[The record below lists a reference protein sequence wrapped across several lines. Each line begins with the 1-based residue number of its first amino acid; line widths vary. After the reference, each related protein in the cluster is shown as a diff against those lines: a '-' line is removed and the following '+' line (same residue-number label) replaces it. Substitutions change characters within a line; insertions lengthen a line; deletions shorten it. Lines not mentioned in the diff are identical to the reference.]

1 MLKPQSQAFPMALSL
16 AAALALAAQCAPTV
30 APETLLS
37 VVQVE
42 SRFEPLAIGVNGS
55 PRVTLAPSSVD
66 EAVARAGELIAAG
79 RSIDLGLAQINS
91 KNLAWLGL
99 GLREVF
105 EPCANLK
112 AAAKVLQDGYGRSDP
127 DRVGERAALRTTLSY
142 YNTGHPERG
151 VRNGYVGK
159 VEAAAG
165 RIVPALGSSSGSA
178 VESAPVAPLN
188 RSEPPT
194 AAWDVFGDVKPDRG
208 SFVTTVSITSSGGS
222 Q

>member
-1 MLKPQSQAFPMALSL
+1 MALTL
-16 AAALALAAQCAPTV
+16 AAALVLAAQCAPTV

-42 SRFEPLAIGVNGS
+42 SRFEPLAIGVNGL
-55 PRVTLAPSSVD
+55 PRVTVAPTSVD

-99 GLREVF
+99 SLREVF
-105 EPCANLK
+105 EPCTNLQ
-112 AAAKVLQDGYGRSDP
+112 AAARVLQDGYGRSDP
-127 DRVGERAALRTTLSY
+127 ERVGEQAALRTTLSY
-142 YNTGHPERG
+142 YNTGHPRRG
-151 VRNGYVGK
+151 VGNGYVGK

-165 RIVPALGSSSGSA
+165 RIVPAIGGQSARSSSQL
-178 VESAPVAPLN
+178 APPALPENAPL
-188 RSEPPT
+188 
-194 AAWDVFGDVKPDRG
+194 AWDVFGDVQRDHG
-208 SFVTTVSITSSGGS
+208 SFVTSVSITSPGGS